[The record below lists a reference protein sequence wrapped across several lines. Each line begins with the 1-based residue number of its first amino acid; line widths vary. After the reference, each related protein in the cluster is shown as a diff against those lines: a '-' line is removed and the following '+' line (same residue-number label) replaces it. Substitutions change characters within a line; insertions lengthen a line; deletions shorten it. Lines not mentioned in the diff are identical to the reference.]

1 MTTSTTSTGWTRSP
15 TSSRSRLAI
24 PILTCA
30 GTWSTGRKCTGS
42 RSSGRHPLR
51 QPFDTVPT
59 APTHRGRS
67 PARLDVRGVAL
78 VSRMPGRVS
87 VKLTLGASSG
97 DGDEQRGQRQRLRSH
112 DAPRSTHGLTT
123 ASHHRFSRTFA
134 AAPTTTTPRSRTDS
148 VSALSPT
155 LVPSLINQGCP
166 EIGRGALL
174 DHDERRASKRR
185 RAGANSA
192 QSPKPCPQQLKTP
205 QRPSPRADQLPPRP
219 GRTDAFDGHAEP
231 AADLSV
237 RDRRIE

>member
-30 GTWSTGRKCTGS
+30 GDLVDRPEMYGGHGPPGDIHSGNPSTR
-42 RSSGRHPLR
+42 
-51 QPFDTVPT
+51 FPT

-67 PARLDVRGVAL
+67 PARLDMRGVAL
-78 VSRMPGRVS
+78 MSRMPGRVS

-97 DGDEQRGQRQRLRSH
+97 DGDEQRGQRQRLRCQ
-112 DAPRSTHGLTT
+112 DALPRSTHGLTT

-155 LVPSLINQGCP
+155 LLPSLINQGCA
-166 EIGRGALL
+166 EIGRGSPRP
-174 DHDERRASKRR
+174 RRA
-185 RAGANSA
+185 A
-192 QSPKPCPQQLKTP
+192 
-205 QRPSPRADQLPPRP
+205 
-219 GRTDAFDGHAEP
+219 GHACN
-231 AADLSV
+231 S
-237 RDRRIE
+237 

>member
-134 AAPTTTTPRSRTDS
+134 AAPTTTTPRSRTDN
-148 VSALSPT
+148 VSAPLPHA
-155 LVPSLINQGCP
+155 
-166 EIGRGALL
+166 GALAPQSRMPRNRTRSSPRP
-174 DHDERRASKRR
+174 RRA
-185 RAGANSA
+185 AG
-192 QSPKPCPQQLKTP
+192 QQKTA
-205 QRPSPRADQLPPRP
+205 SGGQLSSVAETMPA
-219 GRTDAFDGHAEP
+219 TAEDTTTSEP
-231 AADLSV
+231 AS
-237 RDRRIE
+237 